1 MKKII
6 VPIDFSE
13 PARNAVDFAI
23 QFNRLIKGKI
33 LLLHVL
39 ELPAASVNFGADI
52 TASTAEVVYRKE
64 LLEGT
69 SDKLHEWA
77 EIVRQAG
84 QEVAIRLEFGSPY
97 VGLGKEV
104 AEEGGDWVIIG
115 SKGASG
121 LKEVFLGSNAE
132 RIIRHALCPVI
143 TVKGKTNLADIKS
156 MVFPTSLSPEQD
168 PIMENVKDFQRLL
181 DLNMHMV
188 CVMTPYNFLTEK
200 VTKDQL
206 NEFAERM
213 GLVDYTVGAIDAEFS
228 EEGILEYA
236 KEVKAGIIVMG
247 THGKTGLAH
256 LFGGSRAEDVANHS
270 KIPVVT
276 FRINEKM

>member
-6 VPIDFSE
+6 VPIDFSDH
-13 PARNAVDFAI
+13 ARHAMDFAI
-23 QFNRLIKGKI
+23 QFNRIIGGKI

-39 ELPAASVNFGADI
+39 ELPTASVNFGADI
-52 TASTAEVVYRKE
+52 TSSTAEVIYRKE
-64 LLEGT
+64 LLDGI
-69 SDKLHEWA
+69 SARLHEWA
-77 EIVRQAG
+77 AIVRDAG
-84 QEVAIRLEFGSPY
+84 QEAAIRLEYGSPY

-132 RIIRHALCPVI
+132 RIIRHSPCPVI
-143 TVKGKTNLADIKS
+143 TIKGKTDISAIKS
-156 MVFPTSLSPEQD
+156 MVFPTNLAPELD
-168 PIMENVKDFQRLL
+168 PIMEKAKNFQGLL
-181 DLNMHMV
+181 SLNIHLV

-200 VTKDQL
+200 VTLEQL
-206 NEFAERM
+206 NEFGERM
-213 GLVDYTVGAIDAEFS
+213 GLVDYTTGAIDGEYS

-236 KEVKAGIIVMG
+236 RMVKAGMIVMG

-270 KIPVVT
+270 QIPVLT
-276 FRINEKM
+276 FKI